1 MPAFKK
7 KSLQN
12 AETKIIWEWKNR
24 PTVKDITMEKYG
36 VEEAVQM
43 GFKKCHGFILQAF
56 RKAVNLKA

>member
-7 KSLQN
+7 KKSSECRNQN
-12 AETKIIWEWKNR
+12 HLGMENR

-36 VEEAVQM
+36 VEEAAQM